1 MPLNFLFGATILG
14 AKAVSDIKKAQ
25 DDKLHDEL
33 REKLRK
39 ESEQKEKD
47 LFAPI
52 PDSLLERYYEI
63 LQECSTNCEIPNAY
77 MKGGT
82 LWLCEKAC
90 SIEEV
95 IETARNH
102 RVSYVDPQPRWR
114 LARVSDFQKQST
126 RYRGASR
133 AAYYILLFHRNSKE
147 VTIDNETWDLFT
159 ELVNRNT
166 HAFGLAAYRGKY
178 YLPDC
183 ICERFD
189 E

>member
-114 LARVSDFQKQST
+114 LARVSDFQRKSSH
-126 RYRGASR
+126 YKGAGK
-133 AAYYILLFHRNSKE
+133 AAYYNTLFYYNSNNIPLNDDIKQ
-147 VTIDNETWDLFT
+147 LFSEFVEKYRH
-159 ELVNRNT
+159 ELGFV
-166 HAFGLAAYRGKY
+166 AFNGTY

-183 ICERFD
+183 IKDRFD